1 MFLHFFYTFVI
12 SIVTLSCQ
20 STISLCFLYI
30 MNFGLDSPPINT
42 SKEPKG
48 RFGPFSH
55 VRPLFQKRPRQQA
68 SNKFPPL
75 ASINLRCNT
84 DAQASSSP
92 CVFVCPCVVLS
103 ECVCLCVSKE
113 EEDNEGEKKSVLVC
127 RWRREREKGAKCE
140 INKIIVYTA
149 IVIVY
154 ICTVTVANV

>member
-1 MFLHFFYTFVI
+1 
-12 SIVTLSCQ
+12 
-20 STISLCFLYI
+20 

-84 DAQASSSP
+84 DAQASNSP
-92 CVFVCPCVVLS
+92 CVFVRLCVGLYVW
-103 ECVCLCVSKE
+103 VYLCVSKE
-113 EEDNEGEKKSVLVC
+113 EENDEGEKKSKLVLQMEKKE
-127 RWRREREKGAKCE
+127 REREKKKNE
-140 INKIIVYTA
+140 M
-149 IVIVY
+149 
-154 ICTVTVANV
+154 